1 MISIL
6 DLGTSKIS
14 AALASNENN
23 KLKVLE
29 FCTVKSEGFQNG
41 TIVDLS
47 LASKSI
53 RNCISELE
61 SKSQQKIKNLYVSF
75 SDEKIIGNETTGHS
89 TGNEREIVIKDMKQA
104 MKSSTEYL
112 VPENIDLLYPVFKDF
127 VIDGKDGIADP
138 RGMRGVRLQA
148 KTHLIYCSKNM
159 KNNIKQC
166 VEERNNLKI
175 QKYFF
180 SQLGAADCTLS
191 NDQKNLGVCLIDIGA
206 GTTDISVYKSGKI
219 IFSKVF
225 DRGGEYLTDR
235 IAFHLE
241 IPTHKAE
248 EMKLKHG
255 TALENQANNEILK
268 VGNLNDG
275 IQKEISRRD
284 LAKVIETHL
293 SLLFRECLRIVQDGG
308 FDEKIPAGFVFTG
321 GTSNLEG
328 IQDLGREIM
337 QKNVK
342 IGIPEYNIPEISESL
357 LKPQYSS
364 FIGMLNFCVKEE
376 NKHFK
381 FNSSEGMIDQIRGWL
396 GLEM

>member
-14 AALASNENN
+14 AALASNKNN

-29 FCTVKSEGFQNG
+29 FCTVKSEGFQSG
-41 TIVDLS
+41 TIIDLN

-53 RNCISELE
+53 GNCISELE

-166 VEERNNLKI
+166 VE
-175 QKYFF
+175 
-180 SQLGAADCTLS
+180 
-191 NDQKNLGVCLIDIGA
+191 
-206 GTTDISVYKSGKI
+206 
-219 IFSKVF
+219 
-225 DRGGEYLTDR
+225 
-235 IAFHLE
+235 
-241 IPTHKAE
+241 
-248 EMKLKHG
+248 
-255 TALENQANNEILK
+255 
-268 VGNLNDG
+268 
-275 IQKEISRRD
+275 
-284 LAKVIETHL
+284 
-293 SLLFRECLRIVQDGG
+293 
-308 FDEKIPAGFVFTG
+308 
-321 GTSNLEG
+321 
-328 IQDLGREIM
+328 
-337 QKNVK
+337 
-342 IGIPEYNIPEISESL
+342 
-357 LKPQYSS
+357 
-364 FIGMLNFCVKEE
+364 
-376 NKHFK
+376 
-381 FNSSEGMIDQIRGWL
+381 
-396 GLEM
+396 

>member
-1 MISIL
+1 MTFKTNHGTINSVAEWSSDEPVIVTFQYDAYDQIVSSNGIHIAGTFNNWSTSLSEMIDVDGDSVYTFSASFSAGDVVEYKFINGNTWNDAHDIFTGDESCIIANENDFNRVITVLEEDMIL
-6 DLGTSKIS
+6 DP
-14 AALASNENN
+14 
-23 KLKVLE
+23 V
-29 FCTVKSEGFQNG
+29 
-41 TIVDLS
+41 
-47 LASKSI
+47 
-53 RNCISELE
+53 CISSCDPCDHPDIDVSPEFLSSDLYVGE
-61 SKSQQKIKNLYVSF
+61 SETHTMSIINEGLINLNWTSYVSF

-206 GTTDISVYKSGKI
+206 GTTDITLYKSGKI
-219 IFSKVF
+219 IFSKVL

-268 VGNLNDG
+268 VGNPV
-275 IQKEISRRD
+275 SY
-284 LAKVIETHL
+284 THL
-293 SLLFRECLRIVQDGG
+293 TLPTKRIV
-308 FDEKIPAGFVFTG
+308 
-321 GTSNLEG
+321 
-328 IQDLGREIM
+328 
-337 QKNVK
+337 
-342 IGIPEYNIPEISESL
+342 
-357 LKPQYSS
+357 
-364 FIGMLNFCVKEE
+364 
-376 NKHFK
+376 
-381 FNSSEGMIDQIRGWL
+381 
-396 GLEM
+396 